1 MTTAHYLRP
10 TKLEEALSAL
20 GAGPRVILAG
30 GTDYYPS
37 RVGRPLNDHVLDITA
52 ISTLRAVRRGD
63 GYWRIPALVTWSD
76 ILANAHLPSMF
87 DALKLAAREIGGAQ
101 IQNMGTVCGNICNAS
116 PAADG
121 MPVLLALDAEVELA
135 SHKGVRR
142 MQVADFVIGNRRT
155 ARAPDEL
162 MTAVLVRD
170 VADPARSTFL
180 KLGARR
186 YLVIS
191 IAMVA
196 VVVSLS
202 SNGHIASAAVAVGAC
217 SPAAKRLSGLEAA
230 LLGEPLRTELA
241 DRISAEH
248 LAPLSPIG
256 DIRGTAA
263 YRADAVLTLIRRA
276 IADLCR

>member
-10 TKLEEALSAL
+10 TRLEEALSAL

-52 ISTLRAVRRGD
+52 ISALRAVRHEN

-76 ILANAHLPSMF
+76 ILANARLPSMF

-142 MQVADFVIGNRRT
+142 MQLADFVIGNRRT
-155 ARAPDEL
+155 ARAPNEL
-162 MTAVLVRD
+162 MTAILVRD
-170 VADPARSTFL
+170 FADPARSTFL

-196 VVVSLS
+196 IVLSLS

-230 LLGEPLRTELA
+230 LLGEPLRAELA
-241 DRISAEH
+241 DRVSAEH
-248 LAPLSPIG
+248 LGPLSPID
-256 DIRGTAA
+256 DIRGTAT

-276 IADLCR
+276 IVDLCR

>member
-1 MTTAHYLRP
+1 MMTAHYLRP
-10 TKLEEALSAL
+10 ARLEEALSAL

-52 ISTLRAVRRGD
+52 ISALRTVRHEN

-135 SHKGVRR
+135 SHRGVRR
-142 MQVADFVIGNRRT
+142 MPVADFVIGNRRT

-170 VADPARSTFL
+170 FADPARSTFL

-196 VVVSLS
+196 VVLSFS
-202 SNGHIASAAVAVGAC
+202 SNGHIATAAVAVGAC
-217 SPAAKRLSGLEAA
+217 SAAAKRLSGLETA
-230 LLGEPLRTELA
+230 LLGEPPRVELA
-241 DRISAEH
+241 DRVSAEH
-248 LAPLSPIG
+248 LAPLSPID
-256 DIRGTAA
+256 DIRGTAS

-276 IADLCR
+276 IVDLCR

>member
-1 MTTAHYLRP
+1 MTAAHYLRP
-10 TKLEEALSAL
+10 TRLEDALAAL

-37 RVGRPLNDHVLDITA
+37 RVGRPLNDALLDISA
-52 ISTLRAVRRGD
+52 IPALRTVRHEN

-76 ILANAHLPSMF
+76 ILSNADLPSMF
-87 DALKLAAREIGGAQ
+87 DGLKRAAREVGGAQ

-121 MPVLLALDAEVELA
+121 IPVLLALDAEVELV
-135 SHKGVRR
+135 SHRGVRR
-142 MQVADFVIGNRRT
+142 IPVADFVLGNRRT

-162 MTAVLVRD
+162 MAAVLVRD
-170 VADPARSTFL
+170 FPVPVRSTFL

-196 VVVSLS
+196 VVVWLS
-202 SNGHIASAAVAVGAC
+202 SDGHIARAAVAVGAC
-217 SPAAKRLSGLEAA
+217 SPVARRLPGLEAA
-230 LLGEPLRTELA
+230 LLGETLRAELTDSVSA
-241 DRISAEH
+241 DH
-248 LAPLSPIG
+248 LAPLSPID